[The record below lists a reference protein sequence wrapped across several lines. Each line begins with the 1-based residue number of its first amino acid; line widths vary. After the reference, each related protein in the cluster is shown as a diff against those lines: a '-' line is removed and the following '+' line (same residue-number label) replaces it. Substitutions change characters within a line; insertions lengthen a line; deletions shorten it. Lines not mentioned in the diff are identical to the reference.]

1 MRNGPRQRPLAGAGS
16 RLAAALLLTGAG
28 TVVWSL
34 ELATV
39 LENTA
44 VTPPARVQFREERH
58 NPMLNEPL
66 VLTGYLEYLEEGRL
80 RKVVETPFSE
90 SFLVDGDRVRFS
102 RDGEQRSVA
111 LGRNKALQTMLG
123 GIEAILAGRADELSA
138 VFDHELSGTAAD
150 WTLQLKPRS
159 RRLSQQLSGL
169 EVSGDDISVTS
180 IRFALKDQEW
190 HLLQILRDDP
200 DQ

>member
-1 MRNGPRQRPLAGAGS
+1 VVALLLAGAG
-16 RLAAALLLTGAG
+16 
-28 TVVWSL
+28 TVGWSL
-34 ELATV
+34 ELATL

-44 VTPPARVQFREERH
+44 VTPPARVHFREERH

-90 SFLVDGDRVRFS
+90 SFLIDGDRIRFS

-111 LGRNKALQTMLG
+111 LGRSKALQTLLG
-123 GIEAILAGRADELSA
+123 GIEAILAGRAEELLA

-150 WTLQLKPRS
+150 WTLQLRPRAP
-159 RRLSQQLSGL
+159 RLSQQLNGL
-169 EVSGDDISVTS
+169 EVRGDDAAVTS
-180 IRFALKDQEW
+180 IRFSLKDEEW

-200 DQ
+200 DP